1 MAGCPAHPAGV
12 GVEADEQDI
21 GAPAGR
27 ADDRAAV
34 SRAKIEEYGR
44 IRRREAVELTDVHL
58 GEPMSA
64 LYPHVTEFTD
74 VGALTVGRPVRHT
87 FIRLSFET
95 VTAFPSGV
103 GRSFRASASRLL

>member
-1 MAGCPAHPAGV
+1 V
-12 GVEADEQDI
+12 
-21 GAPAGR
+21 PAGR
-27 ADDRAAV
+27 AGYRAAV
-34 SRAKIEEYGR
+34 PRPKIEEYGR

-58 GEPMSA
+58 GAFSA
-64 LYPHVTEFTD
+64 AQGPHVAEFTD
-74 VGALTVGRPVRHT
+74 LAALTVRRPVRHT